1 MLTCHGMSERDWAG
15 GLFVPRTSSVAVIPV
30 GIAGHLDVG
39 VLLQRVTTAPP
50 RPRLVVVVRAD
61 FPITV
66 KSGASQTFL
75 ST

>member
-1 MLTCHGMSERDWAG
+1 MLTCHEMSERDFWAG
-15 GLFVPRTSSVAVIPV
+15 GLSRTSNVPAVSPA

-39 VLLQRVTTAPP
+39 VLLRRVTTAPP
-50 RPRLVVVVRAD
+50 RPRLVVVVCAD

-66 KSGASQTFL
+66 KSGTSQTFL